1 MLSRGRR
8 GEVMEKVKLVQPDT
22 ACDEVAEIF
31 DDIRKTKGANFL
43 TPTWGFF
50 ALDIELLR
58 GWWTLTKRLQTTPGS
73 LPKPLLNAISLVCA
87 AEVDCPRCI
96 NNHQT
101 HLIQHFGMSTE
112 DVMAC
117 MDFENASTLDPMW
130 KDVLRFA
137 RKVAFDEG
145 TEDSDFQA
153 LRDHG
158 IDDVGIAE
166 IVSMAMLESG
176 MARHAAGGGA
186 VRERRSMAERE
197 PAVGD
202 IRRKRRSLARGR
214 HATANS
220 RASVMTPVIALA
232 AAVAGLHSAISAFLL
247 PIRPGAFRLL
257 VERHSSPSPRTRPDA
272 RPRKPRIR
280 WA

>member
-1 MLSRGRR
+1 
-8 GEVMEKVKLVQPDT
+8 MEKVKLIQPDF
-22 ACDEVAEIF
+22 ADDEVAEIF

-50 ALDIELLR
+50 ALDIELLK

-101 HLIQHFGMSTE
+101 HLIQHFGMSTD
-112 DVMAC
+112 DVMEC
-117 MDFENASTLDPMW
+117 MDFENSSTLDPMW

-137 RKVAFDEG
+137 RKLAFNQG
-145 TEDSDFQA
+145 TEDRDFQA

-176 MARHAAGGGA
+176 MARHAVGVAPFENGDRWPKENLPSA
-186 VRERRSMAERE
+186 TYAES
-197 PAVGD
+197 V
-202 IRRKRRSLARGR
+202 IR
-214 HATANS
+214 
-220 RASVMTPVIALA
+220 
-232 AAVAGLHSAISAFLL
+232 
-247 PIRPGAFRLL
+247 
-257 VERHSSPSPRTRPDA
+257 
-272 RPRKPRIR
+272 
-280 WA
+280 